1 MIKWIS
7 SQSDLRKKHINM
19 DRTNL
24 PYRKN
29 CEGYFL
35 YKDRVIVKKQEGYLE
50 FPGGGVDENE
60 DPEKALLREAYEE
73 AGVII
78 EGKMKKIGVLH
89 FIWDKEW
96 AKTEKQKQR
105 YNHFKGEEMHF
116 FAGKVKNLVSPKGDS
131 HEDGWKGEITIP
143 IAKAIKLIESGK
155 PFSRDIKEYREF
167 QLKALKS
174 LKEQ

>member
-1 MIKWIS
+1 
-7 SQSDLRKKHINM
+7 M
-19 DRTNL
+19 DRANL

-29 CEGYFL
+29 CEGYFI
-35 YKDRVIVKKQEGYLE
+35 YEDKIIVKKQKGYLE

-60 DPEKALLREAYEE
+60 NPEKALLREAYEE

-78 EGKMKKIGVLH
+78 EGKLKKIGILH

-116 FAGKVKNLVSPKGDS
+116 FTGKVKELAIPKGDS
-131 HEDGWKGEITIP
+131 YEDGWKGERTMP
-143 IAKAIKLIESGK
+143 IAQAISLIESSK
-155 PFSRDIKEYREF
+155 PFSKDIKEYREF
-167 QLKALKS
+167 QLKALRKLKS
-174 LKEQ
+174 QNNHA